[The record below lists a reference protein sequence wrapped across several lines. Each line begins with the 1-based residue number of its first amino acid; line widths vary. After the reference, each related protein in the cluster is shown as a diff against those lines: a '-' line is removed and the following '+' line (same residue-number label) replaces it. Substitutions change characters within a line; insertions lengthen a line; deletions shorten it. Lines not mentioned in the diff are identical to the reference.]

1 MVLAQN
7 PRAMNPSASLPDFI
21 CGKKRNASCLWS
33 PHMCE
38 ITSAYSAVS
47 TSARSEGSGLIS
59 LKMIH
64 HLLAFLLLS
73 FWAVVEDRLAERAA
87 VTA

>member
-1 MVLAQN
+1 
-7 PRAMNPSASLPDFI
+7 
-21 CGKKRNASCLWS
+21 
-33 PHMCE
+33 MCK

-73 FWAVVEDRLAERAA
+73 FWAVVEDRLAERAE